1 MDEYSCT
8 VRTACTRGPAPRL
21 RGPCVSVGRRRCT
34 MAASGATVSAQEV
47 ATFRSAGTLLK
58 PSFFTPDEAAAMRQ
72 SVEVLRRRKLLA
84 NLQVDGT
91 TQNLHM
97 HWPSHHHLMWQVLP
111 WERRVRSAVDR
122 LLGAEAGV
130 EVQYDQIF
138 YKPAVT
144 GEGTPFHTDNAYF
157 RIQDPLRGVAMW
169 IALQDSTAANGTLH
183 VAPWAPGQPARGH
196 QHDTKQHGHELEIS
210 GETRGLLDSAT
221 VCNLPAGGVAFFC
234 YGVPHCTLP
243 NTTADPRCAVAY
255 HFVDVAQ
262 VANHERFWARRHVTG
277 ARSNGGVREYGGWG
291 GDATADELWRRE
303 VAQATCGPL
312 SASLP
317 HIDVAEAAIVEAQK
331 AAEEGKH
338 AAQQRALL

>member
-1 MDEYSCT
+1 M
-8 VRTACTRGPAPRL
+8 
-21 RGPCVSVGRRRCT
+21 
-34 MAASGATVSAQEV
+34 ASGAAVSAQEV
-47 ATFRSAGTLLK
+47 ATFRSTGTLLK
-58 PSFFTPDEAAAMRQ
+58 PSFFTADEAAAMRQ
-72 SVEVLRRRKLLA
+72 SVEDLRRRKLLA
-84 NLQVDGT
+84 NLQVDGA

-97 HWPSHHHLMWQVLP
+97 HWPSQHHLLWQVLP
-111 WERRVRSAVDR
+111 WEGRVQSAVGR

-169 IALQDSTAANGTLH
+169 IALQDSAAINGTLH
-183 VAPWAPGQPARGH
+183 VAPWAPGQPAPDH
-196 QHDTKQHGHELEIS
+196 QQDTRQHGHELEIS
-210 GETRGLLDSAT
+210 GETQQSLLTSAT
-221 VCNLPAGGVAFFC
+221 ACNLPAGGVAFFC

-243 NTTADPRCAVAY
+243 NTTVGPRCAVAY

-262 VANHERFWARRHVTG
+262 TTHHERFWARRHVTG
-277 ARSNGGVREYGGWG
+277 ARASGGVREYGGWG
-291 GDATADELWRRE
+291 GDATADELWQRE
-303 VAQATCGPL
+303 VAQAMRGSL

-317 HIDVAEAAIVEAQK
+317 HVDVAEAAIVQAQR

-338 AAQQRALL
+338 AARQRALL